1 MICCKSGRSGRHC
14 AAMILRAFVVSLLI
28 AAVPTTALAG
38 AIDQGHCKMKDM
50 PMQHSSAGLDH
61 SMHAGHVMDE
71 SGAVDHSTH
80 VQASKAANGCKCG
93 CNCSNSHCASS
104 LPGFLSAD
112 LGRSLADRFSERHPL
127 PFMVAHV
134 SAAHHLDLIR
144 PPAQT

>member
-38 AIDQGHCKMKDM
+38 ALDQGHCRMKDM
-50 PMQHSSAGLDH
+50 PMQHSSGGMDH
-61 SMHAGHVMDE
+61 SMHAGHVMDTTA
-71 SGAVDHSTH
+71 SADDSVR
-80 VQASKAANGCKCG
+80 VQASKAASGCKCG
-93 CNCSNSHCASS
+93 CNCANNHCASS
-104 LPGFLSAD
+104 FSGFLSAD
-112 LGRSLADRFSERHPL
+112 LGRTLADSFTERHPR